1 MSSRSVPSEHNN
13 STNLNQ
19 HASPKFYPKPA
30 HFESKSQ
37 VAPNSLIFHRTLSDG
52 AIRFLLALNGI
63 ATSGGCWVPIQSD
76 LEKRLGWGEKKMR
89 SVIKEL
95 KESGYL
101 IVRQSQREK
110 GQTIDGKKVGGQFL
124 HNDFEYD
131 LDGGYSKKELT
142 PPQKKH
148 AHIESEPSAH
158 KGNAVEG
165 SSFQEGLPCS
175 LEQPCLK
182 EQQTEQGAL
191 PPEPPSLP
199 AAVVRCSLKEKL
211 LEPFGYDDQTLND
224 LCEHP
229 IERIENA
236 IAAMSQSKERVDIPN
251 PSGWLRIAIMKG
263 FIPNAT
269 KESIE
274 KEKEDAEGKEKI
286 ASDDRKTQANALFSL
301 HKDKFT
307 NEFLFQPN
315 GDMIQLKLKD
325 RFAILYYRDH
335 DCIENLKKFIAQYL
349 RTKC

>member
-13 STNLNQ
+13 SQNLNQ
-19 HASPKFYPKPA
+19 PSSPKFYPKPA
-30 HFESKSQ
+30 HFESKNQ

-63 ATSGGCWVPIQSD
+63 ATSGGNWVPIQSD

-89 SVIKEL
+89 SIIKEL

-110 GQTIDGKKVGGQFL
+110 GEIIEGKKVGGQFL

-142 PPQKKH
+142 QPQDKPSH
-148 AHIESEPSAH
+148 NEYEPSAH
-158 KGNAVEG
+158 KGSAVEG
-165 SSFQEGLPCS
+165 SSFEEGLPCS

-199 AAVVRCSLKEKL
+199 AAVRCSLKEKL
-211 LEPFGYDDQTLND
+211 LEPFGFDDKTLDD
-224 LCEHP
+224 LCEYP

-236 IAAMSQSKERVDIPN
+236 IAALSQSKERVDIPN
-251 PSGWLRIAIMKG
+251 PKGWLRIAILKG
-263 FIPNAT
+263 FEPNAT

-274 KEKEDAEGKEKI
+274 KEKEAAEAKEKI
-286 ASDDRKTQANALFSL
+286 ASDDRKAQANALFSL
-301 HKDKFT
+301 HKENFT
-307 NEFLFQPN
+307 KEFLFQPN
-315 GDMIQLKLKD
+315 ADMIQLKIKD
-325 RFAILYYRDH
+325 RFAILYYRDV